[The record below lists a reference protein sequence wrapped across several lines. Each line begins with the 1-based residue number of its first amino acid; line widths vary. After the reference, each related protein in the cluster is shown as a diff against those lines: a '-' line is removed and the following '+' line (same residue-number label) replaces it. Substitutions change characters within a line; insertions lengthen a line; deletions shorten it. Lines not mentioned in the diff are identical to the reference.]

1 MRKRTVRRA
10 RGEAGQCST
19 MGGAGRLGRSPPAL
33 LLWLTLNFACILSLR
48 LGWKAAVLVPGMGML
63 HACAPKC
70 LFDLEKQS
78 TGTNT
83 IVVNLFRW
91 AWTYGEEEK
100 LFEQKTIWANAFKVH
115 FNVFRLEISVVRRQ
129 DNEPFW
135 SLSLAKWEKY
145 LQIRWRGRYMP
156 LTYRLET
163 LQVFCLSVTE
173 RSLSNHRGSDGHLG
187 CHRFLWTY
195 LFS

>member
-48 LGWKAAVLVPGMGML
+48 LGWKAAVLVPGMGVL

-83 IVVNLFRW
+83 IVVFSFPFRQF
-91 AWTYGEEEK
+91 G
-100 LFEQKTIWANAFKVH
+100 
-115 FNVFRLEISVVRRQ
+115 
-129 DNEPFW
+129 
-135 SLSLAKWEKY
+135 
-145 LQIRWRGRYMP
+145 GR
-156 LTYRLET
+156 E
-163 LQVFCLSVTE
+163 S
-173 RSLSNHRGSDGHLG
+173 
-187 CHRFLWTY
+187 
-195 LFS
+195 

>member
-10 RGEAGQCST
+10 RGEAGQCSA

-33 LLWLTLNFACILSLR
+33 LLWLALNFACILSLH

-70 LFDLEKQS
+70 LFDLAKQS
-78 TGTNT
+78 TGTNM

-115 FNVFRLEISVVRRQ
+115 LNVFRLEISVVRRQ

-135 SLSLAKWEKY
+135 NLSLVKWEKY
-145 LQIRWRGRYMP
+145 LQIQWHGRYISP
-156 LTYRLET
+156 WDLAVFLSICYRAVWVITEVQMVIL
-163 LQVFCLSVTE
+163 VVIGFCGHTCSVK
-173 RSLSNHRGSDGHLG
+173 
-187 CHRFLWTY
+187 
-195 LFS
+195 